1 MAFTKIV
8 SDQIQGS
15 AVKASNIALQ
25 AVGSAQLTTTG
36 VVAGSYP
43 YANVTVDDRGR
54 LTAIASGAPPTTITF
69 TEGETPGG
77 TVNGVN
83 TVFTIVGN
91 PVPMTSV
98 KVYRNGLRLHSGVA
112 HDYQAASIAGASPA
126 TVTFDGSAIPQTG
139 DIILV
144 DYRS

>member
-36 VVAGSYP
+36 VVAGTYSN
-43 YANVTVDDRGR
+43 ANIVVDDRGR
-54 LTAIASGAPPTTITF
+54 LYSASSGAAAVAF
-69 TEGETPGG
+69 TDAETPAG

-83 TVFTIVGN
+83 TVFTIVGDAN
-91 PVPMTSV
+91 PVNSL
-98 KVYRNGLRLHSGVA
+98 KVHRNGLRLHSGA
-112 HDYQAASIAGASPA
+112 GHDYQYASVVGGSPA
-126 TVTFDGSAIPQTG
+126 TITFDGSAVPQTG
-139 DIILV
+139 DILIV